1 MTNNEAAIVV
11 DLGVDEPKGNRKARR
26 SAKYNKGPEH
36 TSKILN
42 LALMRGTLV
51 KDVILQGVQSTY
63 VPTTPVGDARVF
75 AELKRIRK
83 GAKLQNDPTIAH

>member
-1 MTNNEAAIVV
+1 MTDTTET
-11 DLGVDEPKGNRKARR
+11 PKGNRHQRR

-51 KDVILQGVQSTY
+51 KDVILQGVHSTY
-63 VPTTPVGDARVF
+63 TPPPVVTDNTVMAN
-75 AELKRIRK
+75 LKRIRK
-83 GAKLQNDPTIAH
+83 GTKLQNDHTIAH

>member
-1 MTNNEAAIVV
+1 MTNSEAAIVTETIV
-11 DLGVDEPKGNRKARR
+11 KPEGNRKTRR

-83 GAKLQNDPTIAH
+83 GTRLQNDPTIAH